1 MFLLEQ
7 LSVFTFSNNLTQ
19 HVNFKTWSRTING
32 VKKESLLDHVYSNA
46 PGYVKDIS
54 YVEPTFGDHK
64 IVIAELETK
73 NYTSPNCPPRRCWM
87 DYSKSGLTDLL
98 CQESIVT
105 QDCNVQSMWNALENV
120 IINAVD
126 SLAPIMYDPVIHT
139 KKHDFPP
146 QVKNKINKRKIL
158 LQIEKLRPCVQ
169 RQAVIRVL
177 NNEINRSQLCDYQ
190 IILVSQLCPRKA
202 KR

>member
-73 NYTSPNCPPRRCWM
+73 NYTSPNCPPRRCWK
-87 DYSKSGLTDLL
+87 DYSKSGLNDL
-98 CQESIVT
+98 QSIIE
-105 QDCNVQSMWNALENV
+105 QDSNVQSMWNALENV
-120 IINAVD
+120 IITPC
-126 SLAPIMYDPVIHT
+126 SLGPHKLLQDAHSPRRCKSSI
-139 KKHDFPP
+139 
-146 QVKNKINKRKIL
+146 KRKKNPFKTL
-158 LQIEKLRPCVQ
+158 
-169 RQAVIRVL
+169 
-177 NNEINRSQLCDYQ
+177 SY
-190 IILVSQLCPRKA
+190 SG
-202 KR
+202 